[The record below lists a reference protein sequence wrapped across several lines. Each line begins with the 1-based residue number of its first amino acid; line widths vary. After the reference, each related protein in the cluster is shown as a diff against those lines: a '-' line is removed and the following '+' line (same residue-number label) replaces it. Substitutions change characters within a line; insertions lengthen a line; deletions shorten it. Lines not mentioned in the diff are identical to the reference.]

1 MSKRFFLPTLL
12 ILIFVLAGIWFI
24 IKGDLTPPKIVLHK
38 EIKFL
43 GQNQELEFSV
53 EEQKS
58 KIVSVQVSIKQ
69 GGNEKYISNLDFS
82 AKGGLKQDIKLP
94 IKPLALGLKDGKA
107 TLIISAR
114 NSFLIRNKTRLEKEV
129 IIDTLPPQIGIR
141 SLNHNISMGGS
152 CLALYTVSK
161 DALKSGIMVGDLFF
175 EGYQITPD
183 GEAYVAYFA
192 LPWDAPNPTPIMLIA
207 QDSAGNTTKISFP
220 HLILSKEFI
229 EARMDISDGFL
240 NQKMPE
246 FSARYD
252 NLRGENLDI
261 YLKVNS
267 WLRKECNQKI
277 KDACSISHPQKLWDG
292 PFLRT
297 EGSPKAQFAENRTY
311 YYHGKEIDKQIHLGV
326 DIAALEQ
333 FPVKAANNGIVV
345 FADYLGIYGN
355 AVIIDHGQGIFSLYG
370 HLSSLKVKT
379 GVEVKKGDVIGNT
392 GTTGLAG
399 GDHLH
404 FSMLVQGVF
413 VNPKEWWDPHWI
425 KDNITSKLQ
434 LVEPTDT

>member
-1 MSKRFFLPTLL
+1 MSKRFFFLTAL
-12 ILIFVLAGIWFI
+12 ILLVVLIGIWVV
-24 IKGDLTPPKIVLHK
+24 IKGDLTPPKIIFSK
-38 EIKFL
+38 DMGFL
-43 GQNQELEFSV
+43 GQNHELVFSV
-53 EEQKS
+53 EDQKS
-58 KIVSVQVSIKQ
+58 EIVSVQVSIKQ
-69 GGNEKYISNLDFS
+69 GNNEKKISNLDFHT
-82 AKGGLKQDIKLP
+82 KGGHKQDIKLS
-94 IKPLALGLKDGKA
+94 IKPLALGLRDGKA

-114 NSFLIRNKTRLEKEV
+114 NSSLLRNKSQLEKE
-129 IIDTLPPQIGIR
+129 IIVDTLPPQIAIR
-141 SLNHNISMGGS
+141 SLNHNINVGGS
-152 CLALYTVSK
+152 CLALYSVSK
-161 DALKSGIMVGDLFF
+161 DTLKSGIMVGDLFF
-175 EGYQITPD
+175 EGYPVTPD
-183 GEAYVAYFA
+183 GTYSAYFA
-192 LPWDAPNPTPIMLIA
+192 LPWDALNPTPIMLMA
-207 QDSAGNTTKISFP
+207 QDSAGNITKISFP
-220 HLILSKEFI
+220 HLILSKKFI
-229 EARMDISDGFL
+229 DAKMDISDSFL

-261 YLKVNS
+261 YLKVNN

-277 KDACSISHPQKLWDG
+277 EAVCSKSHSQRLWDG

-297 EGSPKAQFAENRTY
+297 EGSPKAQYAEKRTY
-311 YYHGKEIDKQIHLGV
+311 YYQGREIDKQVHLGV

-333 FPVKAANNGIVV
+333 FPVKAANNGIIV

-370 HLSSLKVKT
+370 HLSSLKVKP

-404 FSMLVQGVF
+404 FSMLVHGTF

-434 LVEPTDT
+434 LAEPN